1 MGRLNEFE
9 VPPPGAGL
17 ATAIVIVPVLAISA
31 AVTASESCVAEM
43 NVVVRSA
50 PLNFTTEPAMKPI
63 PAMFSVNAASPA
75 KTVAGFRF
83 VNAGAGLFIVNI
95 ASGESPPPG
104 GGVFTESFK
113 IAAEARSVTDKR
125 MESFVAEIKIV
136 PRSTPLTFT
145 VESGLKPVPFTVKT
159 VAALPT
165 KTEFGLSVIEPGA
178 GLLIAKLSVLEVP
191 PPGAGLTIVIAAVPA
206 FAMSEAVTPMDNC
219 VAEI

>member
-9 VPPPGAGL
+9 VPPPGDGL

-43 NVVVRSA
+43 KVVVRSA
-50 PLNFTTEPAMKPI
+50 PLNFTTEPAMKPV
-63 PAMFSVNAASPA
+63 PAMFRVNAASPA
-75 KTVAGFRF
+75 KTVAGFRL
-83 VNAGAGLFIVNI
+83 VNEGAGLLMVNI

-113 IAAEARSVTDKR
+113 IAAVAKSATDNVVV
-125 MESFVAEIKIV
+125 SCVAEITFV
-136 PRSTPLTFT
+136 ARSAPLTFIT
-145 VESGLKPVPFTVKT
+145 ELGRKPVPFTVKI

-165 KTEFGLSVIEPGA
+165 KTEFGVSVIEPGA
-178 GLLIAKLSVLEVP
+178 GLLIAKLRVLEVP
-191 PPGAGLTIVIAAVPA
+191 PPGAGLTIVSAAVPA
-206 FAMSEAVTPMDNC
+206 FAMSAAVTPMDNC